1 MAATIGGPAPL
12 FRTLMRVNGCKFLLP
27 IEGRAVMVRCV
38 ALALLFVGVPASAQ
52 QITASPDQLAASPL
66 VTVQISEQLR
76 SPPDE
81 ATLTAGTESR
91 APTASAA
98 LAANK
103 VKTEH
108 LVDAIKT
115 AGITP
120 KDIQTEG
127 VSVGADYEYETVNG
141 RGTRHLVGYVASNR
155 ISIKTRQIDRLVTL
169 LDTLTAAGATNIYGP
184 SFSIS
189 DPGPLRAEAR
199 KRAMA
204 RGEAEAS
211 EYARNAGFRGV
222 QLLSVQE
229 GVSYRATDIVFTGT
243 RIQPVAA
250 PPPPPPPPPG
260 GGIEPGQIETGV
272 TLTLN
277 YRMVR

>member
-1 MAATIGGPAPL
+1 
-12 FRTLMRVNGCKFLLP
+12 
-27 IEGRAVMVRCV
+27 MVRCV
-38 ALALLFVGVPASAQ
+38 ALALLAVSIPARAQ
-52 QITASPDQLAASPL
+52 QIAASPDQLAAAPL

-81 ATLTAGTESR
+81 ASINAGTESR

-103 VKTEH
+103 VKTEG
-108 LVDAIKT
+108 LLAAIKA
-115 AGITP
+115 AGIAS
-120 KDIQTEG
+120 KDVQTEG

-141 RGTRHLVGYVASNR
+141 RGQRHLVGYEARNTVR
-155 ISIKTRQIDRLVTL
+155 IKTRQIDRLVGL

-184 SFSIS
+184 SFSIA
-189 DPGPLRAEAR
+189 DPAPLRAEAR
-199 KRAMA
+199 KRAMV
-204 RGEAEAS
+204 RGEVEAA

-222 QLLSVQE
+222 QLLTVQE
-229 GVSYRATDIVFTGT
+229 GVSYRSTDIVVSGS
-243 RIQPVAA
+243 RLQSLAVGA

>member
-1 MAATIGGPAPL
+1 MSRLVA
-12 FRTLMRVNGCKFLLP
+12 FLL
-27 IEGRAVMVRCV
+27 
-38 ALALLFVGVPASAQ
+38 LAFASVPVSAQ
-52 QITASPDQLAASPL
+52 QITASPDQAAASPL

-81 ATLTAGTESR
+81 ATLSAGTESH

-103 VKTEH
+103 LKTEH
-108 LVDAIKT
+108 LLDAIKG
-115 AGITP
+115 AGIP
-120 KDIQTEG
+120 AKDVQTQG
-127 VSVGADYEYETVNG
+127 VSVRADYQFETVNG
-141 RGTRHLVGYVASNR
+141 QGRQRLAGYVASNSV
-155 ISIKTRQIDRLVTL
+155 SIKTRQIDRLVTL

-184 SFSIS
+184 SFSIAN
-189 DPGPLRAEAR
+189 PAPLRAEAR

-211 EYARNAGFRGV
+211 EYARNAGFKGV

-229 GVSYRATDIVFTGT
+229 GVSYRATDFSIGERDMAPV
-243 RIQPVAA
+243 VAA
-250 PPPPPPPPPG
+250 PPPPPPPPPPG
-260 GGIEPGQIETGV
+260 GGISPGQIETGV

>member
-1 MAATIGGPAPL
+1 MSRL
-12 FRTLMRVNGCKFLLP
+12 
-27 IEGRAVMVRCV
+27 V
-38 ALALLFVGVPASAQ
+38 AFALLALVSAPVSAQ
-52 QITASPDQLAASPL
+52 QIAASPDQLAAAPL

-81 ATLTAGTESR
+81 ATLSAGTESH

-108 LVDAIKT
+108 LVEAIKG
-115 AGITP
+115 AGIAS
-120 KDIQTEG
+120 KDVQTQG
-127 VSVGADYEYETVNG
+127 VSVRADYQFETVNG
-141 RGTRHLVGYVASNR
+141 QGRQRLAGYVASNNV
-155 ISIKTRQIDRLVTL
+155 SIKTRQIDRLVGL

-184 SFSIS
+184 SFSIA
-189 DPGPLRAEAR
+189 DPAPLRAEAR

-204 RGEAEAS
+204 RGESEAS

-222 QLLSVQE
+222 QLLTVQE
-229 GVSYRATDIVFTGT
+229 GVSYRATDVTIAERDMLPV
-243 RIQPVAA
+243 VAA
-250 PPPPPPPPPG
+250 PAPPPPPPPG

-272 TLTLN
+272 VLTLQ

>member
-1 MAATIGGPAPL
+1 MY
-12 FRTLMRVNGCKFLLP
+12 
-27 IEGRAVMVRCV
+27 RCV
-38 ALALLFVGVPASAQ
+38 ALALLCVAVPVSAQ
-52 QITASPDQLAASPL
+52 QISASPDQLAASPL

-108 LVDAIKT
+108 LVDAIKA
-115 AGITP
+115 AGIAP

-127 VSVGADYEYETVNG
+127 VSVGADYEYQTVNG
-141 RGTRHLVGYVASNR
+141 RGQQHLVGYAARNSVR
-155 ISIKTRQIDRLVTL
+155 IKTRQIDRLVTL

-189 DPGPLRAEAR
+189 DPAPLRAEAR

-222 QLLSVQE
+222 QLLSLQE
-229 GVSYRATDIVFTGT
+229 GVSYHAADIIVTGT
-243 RIQPVAA
+243 RLGA
-250 PPPPPPPPPG
+250 PPPPPPPPAPERDG

>member
-1 MAATIGGPAPL
+1 MSRL
-12 FRTLMRVNGCKFLLP
+12 
-27 IEGRAVMVRCV
+27 V
-38 ALALLFVGVPASAQ
+38 AFALLAVVAGPVFAQ
-52 QITASPDQLAASPL
+52 QISATPDQLAASPL

-81 ATLTAGTESR
+81 ATLNAGTESH

-98 LAANK
+98 LAADK
-103 VKTEH
+103 IKTEH
-108 LVDAIKT
+108 LVEAIKS
-115 AGITP
+115 AGIPT
-120 KDIQTEG
+120 KDIQTQG
-127 VSVGADYEYETVNG
+127 VSVRADYQFETING
-141 RGTRHLVGYVASNR
+141 QGHQRLAGYVASNNV
-155 ISIKTRQIDRLVTL
+155 SIKTRQIDRLVTL

-184 SFSIS
+184 NFSIA
-189 DPGPLRAEAR
+189 DPAPLRAEAR

-204 RGEAEAS
+204 RGESEAS

-229 GVSYRATDIVFTGT
+229 GVSYHAADIVVSGT
-243 RIQPVAA
+243 RIPTVAA
-250 PPPPPPPPPG
+250 PAPPPPPPPG

-272 TLTLN
+272 TLTLQ

>member
-1 MAATIGGPAPL
+1 
-12 FRTLMRVNGCKFLLP
+12 
-27 IEGRAVMVRCV
+27 MVRCV
-38 ALALLFVGVPASAQ
+38 ALALLLVGVPASAQ
-52 QITASPDQLAASPL
+52 QIAASPDQLAASPL

-81 ATLTAGTESR
+81 ATLSAGTESR

-103 VKTEH
+103 LKTEH
-108 LVDAIKT
+108 LLEAIRA
-115 AGITP
+115 AGIAP
-120 KDIQTEG
+120 RDVQTEG
-127 VSVGADYEYETVNG
+127 VSVGADYEFETVNG
-141 RGTRHLVGYVASNR
+141 RGTQHLVGYAARNNVR
-155 ISIKTRQIDRLVTL
+155 IKTRQIDRLVAL

-184 SFSIS
+184 SFSIA
-189 DPGPLRAEAR
+189 DPAPLRAEAR

-204 RGEAEAS
+204 RGQAEAG

-229 GVSYRATDIVFTGT
+229 GVSYRATDIMVTGT
-243 RIQPVAA
+243 LIQSVAA
-250 PPPPPPPPPG
+250 PPPPPPPPPPG

-272 TLTLN
+272 TLTLL
-277 YRMVR
+277 YRMAR

>member
-1 MAATIGGPAPL
+1 MSRLIA
-12 FRTLMRVNGCKFLLP
+12 F
-27 IEGRAVMVRCV
+27 
-38 ALALLFVGVPASAQ
+38 ALLAFASVPVSAQ
-52 QITASPDQLAASPL
+52 QISATLDQLAASPV

-81 ATLTAGTESR
+81 ATINAGTESH

-103 VKTEH
+103 LKTEH
-108 LVDAIKT
+108 LIEAIRS
-115 AGITP
+115 AGIP
-120 KDIQTEG
+120 SKDVQTEG
-127 VSVGADYEYETVNG
+127 VSVRADYQFESVNG
-141 RGTRHLVGYVASNR
+141 QGRQRLAGYVASNTVR
-155 ISIKTRQIDRLVTL
+155 IKTRQIDRLVSL

-184 SFSIS
+184 NFSIA
-189 DPGPLRAEAR
+189 DPAPLRAEAR
-199 KRAMA
+199 KRAMT
-204 RGEAEAS
+204 RGESEAS

-229 GVSYRATDIVFTGT
+229 GVSYRATDIIISGT
-243 RIQPVAA
+243 RMPPVAA
-250 PPPPPPPPPG
+250 PPPPPPPPPER

-272 TLTLN
+272 TLTLQ

>member
-1 MAATIGGPAPL
+1 MY
-12 FRTLMRVNGCKFLLP
+12 
-27 IEGRAVMVRCV
+27 RCV
-38 ALALLFVGVPASAQ
+38 ALALLCVAVPVSAQ
-52 QITASPDQLAASPL
+52 QISASPDQLAASPL

-108 LVDAIKT
+108 LVDAIKA
-115 AGITP
+115 AGIAP

-127 VSVGADYEYETVNG
+127 VSVGADYEYQTVNG
-141 RGTRHLVGYVASNR
+141 RGQQHLVGYAARNSVR
-155 ISIKTRQIDRLVTL
+155 IKTRQIDRLVTL

-189 DPGPLRAEAR
+189 DPAPLRAEAR

-211 EYARNAGFRGV
+211 EYARNAGFRAV

-229 GVSYRATDIVFTGT
+229 GVSYHAADIIVTGT
-243 RIQPVAA
+243 RLGA
-250 PPPPPPPPPG
+250 PPPPPPPPAPERDG

>member
-1 MAATIGGPAPL
+1 
-12 FRTLMRVNGCKFLLP
+12 
-27 IEGRAVMVRCV
+27 MVRCV
-38 ALALLFVGVPASAQ
+38 AFALLFLAVPAAAQ
-52 QITASPDQLAASPL
+52 QISASPDQLAAAPL

-81 ATLTAGTESR
+81 ATITAGTESR

-98 LAANK
+98 LAATK
-103 VKTEH
+103 LKTQH
-108 LVDAIKT
+108 LLDAIKA
-115 AGITP
+115 AGIAA
-120 KDIQTEG
+120 KDVQTEG
-127 VSVGADYEYETVNG
+127 VSVGADYEFQTVNG
-141 RGTRHLVGYVASNR
+141 RGEQHLVGYAARNTVR
-155 ISIKTRQIDRLVTL
+155 IKTRQIERLVSL

-184 SFSIS
+184 NFSIA
-189 DPGPLRAEAR
+189 DPAPLRAEAR

-222 QLLSVQE
+222 QLLSVLE
-229 GVSYRATDIVFTGT
+229 GVSYHAADIVVTGS
-243 RIQPVAA
+243 RLQALPVAA

-272 TLTLN
+272 TLTLQ

>member
-1 MAATIGGPAPL
+1 
-12 FRTLMRVNGCKFLLP
+12 
-27 IEGRAVMVRCV
+27 MVRSV
-38 ALALLFVGVPASAQ
+38 ALALLFVAVPASAQ
-52 QITASPDQLAASPL
+52 QISASPDQLAASPL

-81 ATLTAGTESR
+81 ATISAGTESR

-103 VKTEH
+103 VKTQQVLE
-108 LVDAIKT
+108 AIKL
-115 AGITP
+115 AGIAS
-120 KDIQTEG
+120 KDVQTEG
-127 VSVGADYEYETVNG
+127 VSVGADYEFQTVNG
-141 RGTRHLVGYVASNR
+141 RGEQHLVGYAARNTVR
-155 ISIKTRQIDRLVTL
+155 IKTRQIERLVSL

-184 SFSIS
+184 SFSIA
-189 DPGPLRAEAR
+189 DPAPLRAEAR

-229 GVSYRATDIVFTGT
+229 GVSYRATDIVVTGS
-243 RIQPVAA
+243 RIQPLLTVNT
-250 PPPPPPPPPG
+250 PPPPPPPA

-272 TLTLN
+272 TLTLQ